1 MGLGTDTTPHNM
13 LEEMRKAAILARVAA
28 RDINTVTTADM
39 FHAATVGGA
48 NAVLRR
54 DLGRLAPGMKAD
66 IVIVDLDCS
75 DMVPARDPLRSLVYH
90 AAERAVRDVYVDGRH
105 VVGDFKVL
113 TLDQADAGGRLAEA
127 QARMLAAVRQR
138 DYKARS
144 ADDIVPLSLPIV
156 C

>member
-1 MGLGTDTTPHNM
+1 
-13 LEEMRKAAILARVAA
+13 
-28 RDINTVTTADM
+28 
-39 FHAATVGGA
+39 
-48 NAVLRR
+48 
-54 DLGRLAPGMKAD
+54 
-66 IVIVDLDCS
+66 
-75 DMVPARDPLRSLVYH
+75 
-90 AAERAVRDVYVDGRH
+90 
-105 VVGDFKVL
+105 L